1 MSLDIQSDYYD
12 YASVLDDKYYI
23 IDTIGVGRYA
33 KVKLAIDIQDKQKYA
48 IKIMKI
54 DPTTNQNKLSQ
65 FINEVSH
72 QAEFEHNN
80 IIKIVQCSIN
90 GMYRK
95 VDGRLCQVSY
105 FVMELADQ
113 GELFELLEQTHQF
126 SEKFSRGI
134 FSQLIKGIEYLHE
147 KGIVHRDIKSENIL
161 FTNGILKLA
170 DFGFSAKSVD
180 ETGAKVQ
187 FEVQQYLGSPE
198 YNPPE
203 LSNAIGK
210 QKYYIPESAD
220 IFASGVI
227 LFSMAMRS
235 APFKTSKNTDPYYSL
250 LKQDKQKFWQ
260 VFQELNNNISHQ
272 FKDLIEKMLE
282 ENPQKRISLEQIKKH
297 PWMQGQISNLADFK
311 TEIMNR
317 YEIVQNKMKAKI
329 TFRRQQKFTNRRYQK
344 RIEMSI
350 PNLIPP
356 KYLQESLVVIDDIN
370 DKLQKR
376 QLQQAQQDQINQQAQ
391 PTAEINRIEILQK
404 TKSKRQLEGSKK
416 SSPATPPNDS
426 DN

>member
-1 MSLDIQSDYYD
+1 MMSLDIQSDYLD
-12 YASVLDDKYYI
+12 YASVLDDKYFI

-33 KVKLAIDIQDKQKYA
+33 KQFQNVDYHRVKLAIDVQDKQKYA
-48 IKIMKI
+48 IKIMKN
-54 DPTTNQNKLSQ
+54 DPTANQNKLQQ

-80 IIKIVQCSIN
+80 IIKIIQCSIN
-90 GMYRK
+90 GKYRK

-147 KGIVHRDIKSENIL
+147 RGIVHRDIKSENIL
-161 FTNGILKLA
+161 FSNGILKLA
-170 DFGFSAKSVD
+170 DFGFKSNLRFNNTWDLQSIIHRNFQIQLVN
-180 ETGAKVQ
+180 KNIIPPNPLM
-187 FEVQQYLGSPE
+187 YLHLE
-198 YNPPE
+198 
-203 LSNAIGK
+203 
-210 QKYYIPESAD
+210 
-220 IFASGVI
+220 
-227 LFSMAMRS
+227 S

-272 FKDLIEKMLE
+272 FKDLIEKILE

-311 TEIMNR
+311 TEINNR
-317 YEIVQNKMKAKI
+317 YEIVQNKMKEKI

-376 QLQQAQQDQINQQAQ
+376 LLPQAYQDQISQQAQ
-391 PTAEINRIEILQK
+391 PTAEFKIIEIQQK

>member
-1 MSLDIQSDYYD
+1 MSLDIQSDYLD

-80 IIKIVQCSIN
+80 IIKIIQCSIN
-90 GMYRK
+90 GKYRK

-147 KGIVHRDIKSENIL
+147 RGIVHRDIKSENIL
-161 FTNGILKLA
+161 FSDGILKLA

-187 FEVQQYLGSPE
+187 LEVQQYLGSPE

-210 QKYYIPESAD
+210 QKYYTPESAD
-220 IFASGVI
+220 IFSSGVI

-235 APFKTSKNTDPYYSL
+235 APFKTSKTSDPYYSL
-250 LKQDKQKFWQ
+250 LKQDKLKFWQ
-260 VFQELNNNISHQ
+260 VFQELNNNISQQ
-272 FKDLIEKMLE
+272 FKDLVEKLLE
-282 ENPQKRISLEQIKKH
+282 ENPQKRISLEQVKKH
-297 PWMQGQISNLADFK
+297 PWMQGSISNLPDFK

-329 TFRRQQKFTNRRYQK
+329 TFRRQQKFTNRRYLK
-344 RIEMSI
+344 KIEMSI
-350 PNLIPP
+350 PNHIQP

-370 DKLQKR
+370 VKLQKR
-376 QLQQAQQDQINQQAQ
+376 LLSEAYYDYINLQAQ
-391 PTAEINRIEILQK
+391 PTSEFNIIEIQQK
-404 TKSKRQLEGSKK
+404 TKSKRQPKGSKK